1 MSNNNQNDNQEYQH
15 TISVMVENRPGVLAR
30 VSGLF
35 ARRGFNINSLAV
47 SATEDPEV
55 SRMTIVSWGDKAH
68 LMQVVKQLN
77 KLIDVIQIFD
87 HTGEDLIER
96 EIALIKLRA
105 TLENRSEIMQLSQV
119 FKAEIAS
126 ISPKDET
133 MIVEVIGDEEKI
145 DAFLE
150 TLNKFEILEI
160 VRTGKIALVRGAR
173 TT

>member
-1 MSNNNQNDNQEYQH
+1 
-15 TISVMVENRPGVLAR
+15 MVENRPGVLAR

-47 SATEDPEV
+47 SATEDPEI

-105 TLENRSEIMQLSQV
+105 TLDNRSEIMQLSQV
-119 FKAEIAS
+119 FKADIAS